1 MVRNWGY
8 KIPENQLN
16 ALGWHFATFIYHHAI
31 HELASVTLNADVIC
45 NIQITPTFQ
54 FTFAT
59 NFKYHSSF
67 LCVLLTN
74 VSQHAF
80 KYFKINNYSL

>member
-16 ALGWHFATFIYHHAI
+16 ALGWHFGTFIYHHAI

-45 NIQITPTFQ
+45 NIQITSTFPIHIC
-54 FTFAT
+54 
-59 NFKYHSSF
+59 NKFKNSLLF
-67 LCVLLTN
+67 LSVLLTN
-74 VSQHAF
+74 VFRHGLSIL
-80 KYFKINNYSL
+80 K